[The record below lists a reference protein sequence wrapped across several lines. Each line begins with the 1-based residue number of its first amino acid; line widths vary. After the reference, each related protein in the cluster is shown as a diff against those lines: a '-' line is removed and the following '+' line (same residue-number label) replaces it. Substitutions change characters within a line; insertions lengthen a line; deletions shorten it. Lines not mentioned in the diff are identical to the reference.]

1 MTASYMPVAE
11 RLLNIGKC
19 GAARLLSQLPVGDPF
34 NMAVSWRQVDG
45 DETAELKFLHA
56 GRQGSSPGPSDQKLK
71 CCQLVILWLRFGD

>member
-19 GAARLLSQLPVGDPF
+19 GAAKLLSQLPVGDPV

-45 DETAELKFLHA
+45 DENGRAEVPA
-56 GRQGSSPGPSDQKLK
+56 RADR
-71 CCQLVILWLRFGD
+71 VRVRALRIKN